1 VTAGASVC
9 GLALAYVFEPNL
21 YNYYHPF
28 LVDGF
33 GLMVI
38 AMMLYALT
46 IESFWMF
53 AIVGL
58 WGVFAREATVL
69 LLLIWCARDVKRG
82 VALTAMASMALFVE
96 RSLLYGPPDTV
107 DPMVILMRRFHNPL
121 DMAINMLPT
130 WSWAFAV
137 LAIGISL
144 LPKGSFRTI
153 GPMSLGLLVA
163 ALFSYL
169 LATDVMRLFG
179 VLIPVVAIAAA
190 RLITV
195 LAEQRQRL
203 LLALLL
209 GLVAI
214 QFCVSGGTRLSPNP
228 AELARAVRP
237 AWLGAMWVMGVA
249 FVLRRQLTHGIR
261 QKLWM
266 TEGPDE
272 LTAAALV

>member
-1 VTAGASVC
+1 MC

-53 AIVGL
+53 AIFGL
-58 WGVFAREATVL
+58 CGVFAREVTVL
-69 LLLIWCARDVKRG
+69 LLLVWCARDVKRG
-82 VALTAMASMALFVE
+82 VALTAIASIALLIE
-96 RSLLYGPPDTV
+96 RSLLYGPPHTV
-107 DPMVILMRRFHNPL
+107 DPMKILMLWFHNPL
-121 DMAINMLPT
+121 NMVINILPT

-169 LATDVMRLFG
+169 LGSDVMRLFG

-209 GLVAI
+209 GLVAL

-237 AWLGAMWVMGVA
+237 VWLGAMWVMAVA
-249 FVLRRQLTHGIR
+249 FALRRQLTHGIG

-272 LTAAALV
+272 LTAAAPG